1 MSQNITG
8 LLQDGAVA
16 KNSLTK
22 DLRYVLGRGSFFLVN
37 TLASQLM
44 QKIHLPL
51 DKYLIEVTVLTISR
65 LYLSSSY

>member
-37 TLASQLM
+37 TLAEVRSQLM
-44 QKIHLPL
+44 QKIHLSL
-51 DKYLIEVTVLTISR
+51 DKYLIEVTL
-65 LYLSSSY
+65 